1 MVVFATVG
9 GDENEIVKVEVKK
22 ATVCFF
28 EDLSIKL
35 AACAIFARRS
45 VQPSPAAAAARGRS
59 AITFPFRLH
68 LTCFVAPTSKSAPW
82 RALQSEEPSQT
93 PLVGQSRREKSSRL
107 FLLLRKNTQGK

>member
-68 LTCFVAPTSKSAPW
+68 LLRRSDLKIGTMASVAVG
-82 RALQSEEPSQT
+82 RALSNAARRSVATRKEFSSLLAGTEEYP
-93 PLVGQSRREKSSRL
+93 G
-107 FLLLRKNTQGK
+107 